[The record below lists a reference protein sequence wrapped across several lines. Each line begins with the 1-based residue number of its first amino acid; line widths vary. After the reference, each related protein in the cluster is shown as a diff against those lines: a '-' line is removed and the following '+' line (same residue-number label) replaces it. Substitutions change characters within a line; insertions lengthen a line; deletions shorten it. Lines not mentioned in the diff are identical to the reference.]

1 MQTCEWICVDL
12 AVWKLISTEL
22 ICAELIYVRT
32 DTRLSLRE
40 AQEARTLLIFRPTC
54 NVTG

>member
-1 MQTCEWICVDL
+1 M
-12 AVWKLISTEL
+12 EL
-22 ICAELIYVRT
+22 ICVELIFVKLIYLGT